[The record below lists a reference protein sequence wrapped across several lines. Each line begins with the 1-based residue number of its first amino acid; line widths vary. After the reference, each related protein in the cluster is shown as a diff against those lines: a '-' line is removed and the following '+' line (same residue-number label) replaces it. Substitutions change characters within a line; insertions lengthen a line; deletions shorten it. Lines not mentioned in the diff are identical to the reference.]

1 SARLAQQIDL
11 KDQFVD
17 QPRERS
23 YKVRKG
29 DSLASIA
36 KRNGMTAD
44 ALARLNGLALTA
56 DPRAGRTLRLPDQ
69 PATRVAARGAA
80 GDAGEPSVV
89 AAVPAPASTPAS
101 VAETSVAPASTVP
114 APQEQVSQ

>member
-44 ALARLNGLALTA
+44 ALAQLNGLAVTA
-56 DPRAGRTLRLPDQ
+56 EPRAGRTLRLPDQ
-69 PATRVAARGAA
+69 PATRVVARGAA
-80 GDAGEPSVV
+80 GDTGEPPV
-89 AAVPAPASTPAS
+89 AAAVVTPPAPASEAS
-101 VAETSVAPASTVP
+101 AGAVP
-114 APQEQVSQ
+114 APQEQVSQTL